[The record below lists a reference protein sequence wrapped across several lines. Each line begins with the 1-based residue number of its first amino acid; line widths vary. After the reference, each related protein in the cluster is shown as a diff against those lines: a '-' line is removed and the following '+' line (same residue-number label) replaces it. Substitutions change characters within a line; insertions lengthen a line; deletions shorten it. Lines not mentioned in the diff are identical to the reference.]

1 MKILTKTAILV
12 GAVTLAAGPA
22 MAHTGSQL
30 TVAGGLLHPVLGLD
44 HLLALIGVG
53 ILAAQQRPLQTSWT
67 LPAAFLAAVAAGSL
81 AGFAGLTTSIAEPG
95 TLVSLVVFGLL
106 IAAGRGIG
114 LPLTLGVTA
123 LFGLA
128 HGTAHGMEAAGAS
141 AVYLTAFLASCAA
154 LHGLGYA
161 LGRKLEAVSHGRLA
175 AGLAVGAG
183 GLALALT

>member
-1 MKILTKTAILV
+1 MKILTKTAILA
-12 GAVTLAAGPA
+12 GAVTLAAAPA
-22 MAHTGSQL
+22 TAHTGSQL
-30 TVAGGLLHPVLGLD
+30 TVAGGLLHPVMGLD

-53 ILAAQQRPLQTSWT
+53 ILAAQRPRQTSWT

-106 IAAGRGIG
+106 IAAGSRIG
-114 LPLTLGVTA
+114 LPVTLGATA
-123 LFGLA
+123 IFGLA

-141 AVYLTAFLASCAA
+141 AFYLTAFLASCAA
-154 LHGLGYA
+154 LHGIGYA

>member
-12 GAVTLAAGPA
+12 GAATLAAGPA

-30 TVAGGLLHPVLGLD
+30 TALGGLLHPIAGVD
-44 HLLALIGVG
+44 HLLALVGVG
-53 ILAAQQRPLQTSWT
+53 ILAAQRPLQTSWT

-183 GLALALT
+183 GLAMALT